1 MATIRGAKA
10 LGYVNLGRLEEG
22 YLADLIMI
30 DVSRPNMQP
39 LNDVFNNLVN
49 ACESNNV
56 IMTMV
61 DGKILYKDE
70 KYYCNVDY
78 EDIANHCNKIIARID
93 D

>member
-1 MATIRGAKA
+1 MESI
-10 LGYVNLGRLEEG
+10 
-22 YLADLIMI
+22 DLPMDYGVICA
-30 DVSRPNMQP
+30 SESMQP